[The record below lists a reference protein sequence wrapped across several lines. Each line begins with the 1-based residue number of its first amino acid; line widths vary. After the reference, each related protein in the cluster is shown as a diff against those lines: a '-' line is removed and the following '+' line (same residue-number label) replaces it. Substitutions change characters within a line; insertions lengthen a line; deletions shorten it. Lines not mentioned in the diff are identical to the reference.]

1 MRLVPEMTYR
11 ETITGPWGPTTG
23 NPLGDRL
30 CWQVPAATITGPRI
44 DLTLAM
50 PGADWIRLGPDGVRR
65 PDQRLVFTA
74 GDGAIVLLRYDVAVI
89 RESRT
94 FLAALRSGAETS
106 FEDQYIRMSP
116 QFETGAP
123 ELGWLTDTLWIGEGR
138 LAGQRQIEYRIHRVD

>member
-11 ETITGPWGPTTG
+11 ETIAGPWGPTTG

-30 CWQVPAATITGPRI
+30 CWQVPSATITGPRI
-44 DLTLAM
+44 GLTLAM

-65 PDQRLVFTA
+65 PDQRLVFIA
-74 GDGAIVLLRYDVAVI
+74 GNGAIVLLRYDVAVI

-94 FLAALRSGAETS
+94 FLAALQSGAETS